1 MTKADI
7 VDRIALS
14 TGISKTETAAIV
26 NGFLTCIVE
35 ALKQNKHIEIRGFG
49 TFKVVKRA
57 SRVARNIKTGQQIRL
72 PERYL
77 PVFKPSKQLRSLVEE
92 QQT

>member
-14 TGISKTETAAIV
+14 TGISKPETAAIV

-57 SRVARNIKTGQQIRL
+57 SRVARNIKTGQEIRL

-77 PVFKPSKQLRSLVEE
+77 PVFKPSKQLKSLVEE